1 MKQLMNEAFSG
12 VIRILLLDDHALFRE
27 SLGRLL
33 AAEVDLDLVGQCD
46 SIEEALRILTQNAVD
61 IVLLDFDLGERD
73 GGDFIL
79 AAAEVGFTGK
89 ILLVTAGLDDH
100 EAADLIRRGISGIF
114 MKHSSPSLLVRAIR
128 DVVAGKVWFDQ
139 LLLQKALAPP
149 VLPDS
154 RAARFTDRERQ
165 VLHYVFE
172 GLANKEIAD
181 ELAVSESS
189 VKSTLQQLFNKTG
202 VRTRAQL
209 VRVALEQYKQEL

>member
-1 MKQLMNEAFSG
+1 MKQVSSG
-12 VIRILLLDDHALFRE
+12 VIRILLVDDHALFRE

-33 AAEVDLDLVGQCD
+33 ASEADLQLVGQCD
-46 SIEEALRILTQNAVD
+46 SIEEALQILAQNIVD
-61 IVLLDFDLGERD
+61 IVLLDFDLGDRD
-73 GGDFIL
+73 GGDFMR
-79 AAAEVGFTGK
+79 AAAERGFAPK

-114 MKHSSPSLLVRAIR
+114 MKHSSPSLLVAAIR
-128 DVVAGKVWFDQ
+128 DVMAGKVWFDHQ
-139 LLLQKALAPP
+139 LLQKALATPTP
-149 VLPDS
+149 RDS
-154 RAARFTDRERQ
+154 QRERFTERERQ

-181 ELAVSESS
+181 ALTLSESS

-209 VRVALEQYKQEL
+209 VRVALEQYKREF